1 MEEELGGGRLAH
13 QVSSQRRLG
22 VEYGEER
29 MRSTNGVNS
38 AFLLSTLLIMRSDF
52 EENGRAGRARTR
64 RKRRRRFK

>member
-1 MEEELGGGRLAH
+1 MEEELGGGGRLPH

-38 AFLLSTLLIMRSDF
+38 AFLLSNLLIMRSDF
-52 EENGRAGRARTR
+52 EESVRAGEG
-64 RKRRRRFK
+64 